1 MITCVVVPFV
11 VDAFREEYRQAF
23 HFYPLVIILG
33 LVTTLAFFFLC
44 KKRVVVS
51 FTLLVMIMAGT
62 FLYASGSVFPSMNQ
76 FKSAKPF
83 SLRIKSQMKEGDL
96 LVSYQLHSL
105 ANAFIFYTG
114 SREDRVPSGSHSTYR
129 LLN

>member
-1 MITCVVVPFV
+1 MITCIVVPFV

-33 LVTTLAFFFLC
+33 IGSALAFFFLC
-44 KKRVVVS
+44 KKREVVS

-62 FLYASGSVFPSMNQ
+62 FLYGAGSVFPSMNQ

-83 SLRIKSQMKEGDL
+83 SLRIKSQVKEGDL
-96 LVSYQLHSL
+96 LVSYQLHSY

-114 SREDRVPSGSHSTYR
+114 LREDRVTAGTT
-129 LLN
+129 